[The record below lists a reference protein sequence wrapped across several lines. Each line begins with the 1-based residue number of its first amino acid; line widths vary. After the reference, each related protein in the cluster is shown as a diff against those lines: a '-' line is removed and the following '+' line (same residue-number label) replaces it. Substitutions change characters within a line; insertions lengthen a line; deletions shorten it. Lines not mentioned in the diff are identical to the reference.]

1 MNAPDQTPRRNPGW
15 VGRYLVYLGLLVGIP
30 WLAAELAF
38 QDCARGSSSGG
49 ENDLC
54 GLAYVAVTPIAGA
67 IVLVGLL
74 GVEIVW
80 WSRRSRR

>member
-1 MNAPDQTPRRNPGW
+1 MNAPERTPSKNPGW
-15 VGRYLVYLGLLVGIP
+15 MGRYLVYLGLLIGIP

-38 QDCARGSSSGG
+38 QDCARDSSSGG

-54 GLAYVAVTPIAGA
+54 GLAYVAVAPIAVA
-67 IVLVGLL
+67 IVLVVLL